1 MEKVLEI
8 LTRKEVI
15 FAMVVILVL
24 FIIWFI
30 VRKVKIK
37 NCKAQLSELEI
48 RYNSIKSVPLP
59 FKLNKAVAIAR
70 VNQETMAQVTHC
82 KDDFELAQA
91 NLKQI
96 AQMLADTEDMVLV
109 GKLKDARINLDD
121 LDNMMELGEEQ
132 VHQLEAFLDK
142 ILEKET
148 AQRAEV
154 TQMKEE
160 FRTLK
165 LQAQEKSAQLSFCW
179 ETIENRIAATEK
191 MFSAFEEWMYASE
204 FEKASEELVEIS
216 EALGDLTDIINNLP
230 QLLQEARGLIPNLI
244 DEVSRSYSMQK
255 QKGVYLHHL
264 EVPRNLEVISETLK
278 EDLAALKQGTAVHIR
293 AHLDEDKKRLSQLL
307 AQIEKEGQ
315 SYDEMRQAEE
325 KAEKTVLQ
333 LKENSQYVRQ
343 LMAKVSVR
351 FGIEDLSDQIK
362 LREQR
367 IIEIEDMRVK
377 IMQMIKGTSVPASTI
392 LISLK
397 ELQQEADA
405 VLTEVNQ
412 LKARL
417 DSACSDEARGKKQL
431 LKLQL
436 IMNEMQV
443 KIRKNKLPAI
453 SATYEG
459 DLARAVEYVR
469 SIEDLLTDTPLNVQ
483 LMNATLNDA
492 IDYIYKLYNNVNNLV
507 AMAIMVENTIV
518 FGNKYRSTYPDIDS
532 ELTRAELCFRNGEY
546 TQALTVAL
554 ATIERIHPG
563 SYEKLIKENAQ
574 SAA

>member
-1 MEKVLEI
+1 
-8 LTRKEVI
+8 
-15 FAMVVILVL
+15 
-24 FIIWFI
+24 
-30 VRKVKIK
+30 
-37 NCKAQLSELEI
+37 
-48 RYNSIKSVPLP
+48 
-59 FKLNKAVAIAR
+59 
-70 VNQETMAQVTHC
+70 
-82 KDDFELAQA
+82 
-91 NLKQI
+91 
-96 AQMLADTEDMVLV
+96 
-109 GKLKDARINLDD
+109 
-121 LDNMMELGEEQ
+121 
-132 VHQLEAFLDK
+132 
-142 ILEKET
+142 
-148 AQRAEV
+148 
-154 TQMKEE
+154 
-160 FRTLK
+160 
-165 LQAQEKSAQLSFCW
+165 
-179 ETIENRIAATEK
+179 
-191 MFSAFEEWMYASE
+191 
-204 FEKASEELVEIS
+204 
-216 EALGDLTDIINNLP
+216 
-230 QLLQEARGLIPNLI
+230 
-244 DEVSRSYSMQK
+244 
-255 QKGVYLHHL
+255 
-264 EVPRNLEVISETLK
+264 
-278 EDLAALKQGTAVHIR
+278 
-293 AHLDEDKKRLSQLL
+293 
-307 AQIEKEGQ
+307 
-315 SYDEMRQAEE
+315 
-325 KAEKTVLQ
+325 
-333 LKENSQYVRQ
+333 
-343 LMAKVSVR
+343 MAKVSVR
-351 FGIEDLSDQIK
+351 FGIEDLTDQIK

-377 IMQMIKGTSVPASTI
+377 IMQMIKGNSVPASTI

-483 LMNATLNDA
+483 LMNATLSDA